1 MLKDLLYVNEHVT
14 CAHYVSDHRCY
25 FRYHEFRSDEPLDPK
40 LSAFNHLVF
49 ILDGEVTGNFNT
61 FDNRTFRAGDIVY
74 LPKFSVMEIKRH
86 TDCRLLTC
94 MFEVPHNVCDKLNF
108 HHFAPLCEKMEY
120 TMAPAATR
128 PQMKQFVDTM
138 VYYLQNGINCEHFHE
153 LKQNEMFLLFRWFY
167 PKQELAGLFYPM
179 VGKSLDFKAVVM
191 GNYTKVKNVND
202 LANILHM
209 GRSSFDAQFKEEFG
223 TSPGQWLLK
232 QKANHIRHYMSDPEV
247 TISDV
252 IQKYEFNSPTH
263 FTRFCKQQFGCP
275 PSELMASIR
284 GTK

>member
-1 MLKDLLYVNEHVT
+1 MLNDLLYVPEHT
-14 CAHYVSDHRCY
+14 SCAHYVSDHRCY
-25 FRYHEFRSDEPLDPK
+25 FRYYEFRDNEAIRLHSGGFNELLFV
-40 LSAFNHLVF
+40 LS
-49 ILDGEVTGNFNT
+49 GEITGNFNA
-61 FDNRTFRAGDIVY
+61 FRDRTFRKGDIVF
-74 LPKFSVMEIKRH
+74 LPKSSVVEITGH

-94 MFEVPHNVCDKLNF
+94 MFEVPHNVCDKLDF
-108 HHFAPLCEKMEY
+108 RTFVPLCKEMEY
-120 TMAPAATR
+120 TMAPGVIR

-153 LKQNEMFLLFRWFY
+153 LKQNEMFLIFRWFY
-167 PKQELAGLFYPM
+167 RKEELATLFYPM
-179 VGKSLDFKAVVM
+179 VGRSLDFKAVVM
-191 GNYTKVKNVND
+191 GNYTKVKGVND

-209 GRSSFDAQFKEEFG
+209 GRSSFDTQFKEEFG

-232 QKANHIRHYMSDPEV
+232 QKANHIRHYMSDPSV

-252 IQKYEFNSPTH
+252 MEKYEFNSPTH

-284 GTK
+284 N